1 MSNSCRYYLL
11 CIPPMLAVAGFLN
24 FTASAQSGLAAP
36 APVGTVVL
44 REGSEVK
51 LRFIEPISSKTAAID
66 DPVTLELSDDIRVG
80 DVIVARIGA
89 KARGKTFP
97 NVYVDFCWAHIV
109 SPSAARRAM
118 HEFLETVPVNKIFGY
133 GGDYRFPELS
143 YGHLQ
148 IAKEDITQVLGEKV
162 EAGFCSEEE
171 SVEIAGMLLRE
182 NALRLFG
189 AKAKG

>member
-1 MSNSCRYYLL
+1 MQSRRRLPAGFRSRRERPYRTLL
-11 CIPPMLAVAGFLN
+11 TNLFFLYPNVKFDLFHISYPFQEKLAVL
-24 FTASAQSGLAAP
+24 
-36 APVGTVVL
+36 
-44 REGSEVK
+44 
-51 LRFIEPISSKTAAID
+51 
-66 DPVTLELSDDIRVG
+66 
-80 DVIVARIGA
+80 
-89 KARGKTFP
+89 GKTFP